1 MSATGRK
8 PSNRRPQ
15 SGPGAVVPRTRTP
28 PLPRNPSPAV
38 RTRVR
43 RVHQKIVNQMI
54 ELRRQ
59 GFSHQEIGKK
69 VGCSERTVRRHT
81 KGVSRRLVH
90 AGEQKA
96 FDLLR
101 WCCVNVFA
109 IRDRLELSIREAD
122 AFMKQARAAVS
133 TLDPLTRQRL
143 PDDRQLRLDFL
154 FKVVWPA
161 AARTIK
167 TMRLVERLEIQ
178 CGPLQDGDEPGD

>member
-1 MSATGRK
+1 
-8 PSNRRPQ
+8 
-15 SGPGAVVPRTRTP
+15 
-28 PLPRNPSPAV
+28 
-38 RTRVR
+38 VR

-59 GFSHQEIGKK
+59 GFSHQDIGKR

-161 AARTIK
+161 AARTIQ

>member
-1 MSATGRK
+1 MRLQPKSDRD
-8 PSNRRPQ
+8 
-15 SGPGAVVPRTRTP
+15 
-28 PLPRNPSPAV
+28 V
-38 RTRVR
+38 RTSVR
-43 RVHQKIVNQMI
+43 RVHQKVINRMI

-59 GFSHQEIGKK
+59 GFSHQEIGKR
-69 VGCSERTVRRHT
+69 VGCSARTVRRHT
-81 KGVSRRLVH
+81 KGVSRGLVH

-101 WCCVNVFA
+101 WCCVNVFG

-154 FKVVWPA
+154 FKVVWPP
-161 AARTIK
+161 AARTIQ
-167 TMRLVERLEIQ
+167 TMRIVGRFEMEF
-178 CGPLQDGDEPGD
+178 GPLQDSDEPGD

>member
-1 MSATGRK
+1 MSASGRK

-15 SGPGAVVPRTRTP
+15 SGRGAVVPWTRTP
-28 PLPRNPSPAV
+28 RLLRNPGPAV

-59 GFSHQEIGKK
+59 GFSHQDIGKR

-101 WCCVNVFA
+101 WCCVNVFG

-143 PDDRQLRLDFL
+143 QDDRQSRLDFL
-154 FKVVWPA
+154 FKVAWPP
-161 AARTIK
+161 AARTIQ